1 MAAGTTNFPA
11 FLQLNYEENG
21 VNARFESDIR
31 SMTQSAEQRFKT
43 SFSEISAVIDKALQP
58 SNFSGLGKLDLGTSK
73 FRQAAAEARL
83 YKESIAATLRT
94 ASALAIET
102 GDTTRE
108 TELYIQAL
116 EAQNKG
122 ARDAVQSAEA
132 QVATYTRLQTALD
145 ITAAKSSKL
154 AAAQRELYAEQ
165 AAAARIEVSQRNAQ
179 NSFTQFAAPNLSRSA
194 IDNGATTSALAQR
207 VALDELSRS
216 EAAAA
221 EGARLLATIQVQTGL
236 ALDRTAKSARDS
248 AQAFIQADAAQQKL
262 TGETNELRAALDPM
276 FAAQQRFDQELARAD
291 RLYQKGA
298 ISTREYAQAQQ
309 LARQNIR
316 SASDAIQQQAQAQRQ
331 GTTVGGMVV
340 NSLGSQRFAM
350 IQVGQQ
356 LQDITVGF
364 ASGQR
369 AATIFAQQLP
379 QLGFALTGFNGKLG
393 ALGRLLAGPAG
404 VAIFA
409 AVTVASFALTKAF
422 ESNEDSASES
432 ERAQRSLTEV
442 LKDSKSSYEEVTDA
456 LRAYNKEQENSREI
470 TLLASQEEA
479 KAIETRLRMAIA
491 TKQALLNQIE
501 LNFEQARYVPAGPGG
516 EVNSQ
521 AISET
526 FELKKRIEQLKKEI
540 ALETKASENVVID
553 IASQIAEINTDPTV
567 KIRTGFE
574 LLRQEATKTIK
585 DVDKLSARLTA
596 LKNQENAA
604 LDAVKES
611 TRKTSTSERDTRT
624 RQQVLADFTR
634 ELEQR
639 GIDVI
644 SGYRSA
650 AKQNSLFKQG
660 LTPADGY
667 KIPSR
672 HQSYRALDVD
682 KKTFDEQKAYE
693 AAQAAGL
700 RGFRILTE
708 SGGRKHLDFTGSGK
722 PGTVDEKADKNR
734 EREAKA
740 AARETSRLAAVSDQA
755 AESIARINEQYDE
768 QPRLVDRAAQSTRKL
783 DNIIAEL
790 SDPKNAGT
798 PRLKELI
805 AEAQEARA
813 LAANAVNTEISRY
826 GEENEKN
833 LEIMSLQAAGLFD
846 QADIL
851 QEINRL
857 DERLGLSS
865 ALEKL
870 AEQKIE
876 AEGILQDEQSTND
889 ERAAALSILEKTA
902 QEMAKIRGQ
911 QTEIANE
918 ARDTHQA
925 TKDYAQQISRVN
937 DALND
942 QLSVVSSI
950 EQSIT
955 GLLGGKVSGKDFLK
969 DIRDTFGELQAKTT
983 FRNIFGDAFDQI
995 EAQLN
1000 SDTPLGKANSR
1011 LVKEVDQTARSA
1023 NDVAG
1028 ALDFVAEAANAA
1040 ASKLQGITNP
1050 QAVKTPN
1057 GANDN
1062 EIVVTAIRDQ
1072 VAIENR
1078 SVSQLADAMASGI
1091 VGPLAGSL
1099 NEIFGTKFTQQ
1110 LTGALSS
1117 ALSGYLQGGEV
1128 GGVLGG
1134 LQGITKILGDEG
1146 VLGKGIAES
1155 ISKTLGSG
1163 VQGAGTG
1170 TQVAGIAKALGLGN
1184 SFSTTGSQIGGAI
1197 GSVIPIPGG
1206 EIIGSVIGGFL
1217 GGLFKKKPAGQA
1229 GVTSVDGDARI
1240 SSNKSAVAESLGSLT
1255 GQLQQSLKNIAE
1267 QLDAEIGAFSVS
1279 IGQRE
1284 DYFRVAG
1291 SASTDTGQKNTT
1303 GFLYDGKDP
1312 EQALRIAILDA
1323 LQDGAIQGVREGTKR
1338 LLQSG
1343 KDLDAALQDALSFE
1357 NVFKRLKAYK
1367 DPVGAALDALDKEF
1381 NKLVDIFNKAGAS
1394 AQEYAELEE
1403 LYGIE
1408 RAQAIKEASERITG
1422 SLRDLFRDLTI
1433 GDSGLSLRTRLGN
1446 AQAEYDPLAQRVASG
1461 DITAYD
1467 DYADAARN
1475 LLDLQRE
1482 VYGSSEDYFRLLDE
1496 VTQLTKT
1503 RIDEESNIASLAVD
1517 RDTPFSVDQT
1527 PVVNAISF
1535 QNGLIQYQ
1543 TDLLASY
1550 LAAIAKN
1557 SGVTVSSGTG
1567 GGNREPINR
1576 NVANF

>member
-31 SMTQSAEQRFKT
+31 SMTQSAEQKFKA
-43 SFSEISAVIDKALQP
+43 SFNEISAVIDRALQP
-58 SNFSGLGKLDLGTSK
+58 SNFSGLGKLDLGTSN
-73 FRQAAAEARL
+73 FRQAAAEAKL

-94 ASALAIET
+94 AAALAVET

-108 TELYIQAL
+108 TQLYIQAL
-116 EAQNKG
+116 SAQNIEAG
-122 ARDAVQSAEA
+122 QAVRSAEA

-154 AAAQRELYAEQ
+154 ASAQREIYAEQ
-165 AAAARIEVSQRNAQ
+165 AAAARIEVAQ
-179 NSFTQFAAPNLSRSA
+179 TSAQSSFTQFAAPNLSRSA
-194 IDNGATTSALAQR
+194 TDNGATSSALSQR
-207 VALDELSRS
+207 AALDELRR
-216 EAAAA
+216 AAVGAA
-221 EGARLLATIQVQTGL
+221 DGARLLNAIQNETGL
-236 ALDRTAKSARDS
+236 ALERTAKSARDS
-248 AQAFIQADAAQQKL
+248 AQAFIEADRAQQKL
-262 TGETNELRAALDPM
+262 AGETNELRAALDPM

-316 SASDAIQQQAQAQRQ
+316 QSSDAIQQQGAAMVNQARQ
-331 GTTVGGMVV
+331 GTTAGGAVI

-369 AATIFAQQLP
+369 TATIFAQQLP

-422 ESNEDSASES
+422 ESNDDAASDS

-442 LKDSKSSYEEVTDA
+442 LNDSKSSYEEVTDA
-456 LRAYNKEQENSREI
+456 LRAYNKEQEKSREV

-574 LLRQEATKTIK
+574 LLRQDATKTIK

-604 LDAVKES
+604 LDAVKEA
-611 TRKTSTSERDTRT
+611 TKKTSTKLPAVTLSEVKSILERELGAVVGSTKRTPAQNKAAGGSDTSFHLFGQALDLPFSKGNNAKITKDDIRRVLAEEGIALEELLSRGDKDHNDHTHVAFSRRRRSPEQLANSANRDSER
-624 RQQVLADFTR
+624 
-634 ELEQR
+634 
-639 GIDVI
+639 
-644 SGYRSA
+644 A
-650 AKQNSLFKQG
+650 A
-660 LTPADGY
+660 A
-667 KIPSR
+667 
-672 HQSYRALDVD
+672 
-682 KKTFDEQKAYE
+682 
-693 AAQAAGL
+693 
-700 RGFRILTE
+700 
-708 SGGRKHLDFTGSGK
+708 
-722 PGTVDEKADKNR
+722 
-734 EREAKA
+734 A
-740 AARETSRLAAVSDQA
+740 AARETSRLASLSDQA
-755 AESIARINEQYDE
+755 AESISRINEQYDE

-783 DNIIAEL
+783 DGIISEL
-790 SDPKNAGT
+790 SDPKNSGT

-813 LAANAVNTEISRY
+813 VAANAVNTEISRY
-826 GEENEKN
+826 GEENQKN
-833 LEIMSLQAAGLFD
+833 LEIMSLQAVGLFD
-846 QADIL
+846 QAEIL

-865 ALEKL
+865 ALERL
-870 AEQKIE
+870 TEQSLV
-876 AEGILQDEQSTND
+876 AQSILQDEESTTD
-889 ERAAALSILEKTA
+889 ERAAALAILDDTA
-902 QEMAKIRGQ
+902 RKMAEIRGQ
-911 QTEIANE
+911 QAAVATE
-918 ARDTHQA
+918 ARNTHEA
-925 TKDYAQQISRVN
+925 TKDYAQEISRVN

-955 GLLGGKVSGKDFLK
+955 GLLGGKVSGKQFLK

-1011 LVKEVDQTARSA
+1011 LVKEVDQTAQSA
-1023 NDVAG
+1023 NSVSD
-1028 ALDFVAEAANAA
+1028 ALDFVADAANAA
-1040 ASKLQGITNP
+1040 AAKLQGITSP
-1050 QAVKTPN
+1050 VPTGAP
-1057 GANDN
+1057 GAANDN
-1062 EIVVTAIRDQ
+1062 GIIEVNGIRKAI
-1072 VAIENR
+1072 AIETR
-1078 SVSQLADAMASGI
+1078 SVTNLADAMAAGI
-1091 VGPLAGSL
+1091 VGPLSGSL
-1099 NEIFGTKFTQQ
+1099 NEIFGTKFSQQ
-1110 LTGALSS
+1110 LSGALSS

-1134 LQGITKILGDEG
+1134 LQGITKVLGDEG
-1146 VLGKGIAES
+1146 VIGKGIAES
-1155 ISKTLGSG
+1155 ISKTLGSAVG
-1163 VQGAGTG
+1163 GAQTG
-1170 TQVAGIAKALGLGN
+1170 TQVAGIAKALGLGG

-1206 EIIGSVIGGFL
+1206 EIIGSVIGGFI

-1229 GVTSVDGDARI
+1229 GVTSVDGAARI
-1240 SSNKSAVAESLGSLT
+1240 SSNKSAVAESLGNLS
-1255 GQLQQSLKNIAE
+1255 GQLQQSIINIAE
-1267 QLDAEIGAFSVS
+1267 QFDAEIGAFSVS
-1279 IGQRE
+1279 VGQRE

-1291 SASTDTGQKNTT
+1291 SASTDTGQKNTA

-1312 EQALRIAILDA
+1312 EEALRIAILDA
-1323 LQDGAIQGVREGTKR
+1323 LRDGAIKGIREGTQR
-1338 LLQSG
+1338 LLQAG
-1343 KDLDAALQDALSFE
+1343 TDLEKAMQDALSFE
-1357 NVFKRLKAYK
+1357 GVFKRLRAYK

-1381 NKLVDIFNKAGAS
+1381 NKLVGIFDRAGAS
-1394 AQEYAELEE
+1394 AAEYADLEE

-1408 RAQAIKEASERITG
+1408 RAQAVKEASEKITG

-1433 GDSGLSLRTRLGN
+1433 GDSGLSLRSRLGN
-1446 AQAEYDPLAQRVASG
+1446 AQAEYDPLAQRVAAG

-1517 RDTPFSVDQT
+1517 RDTPFTIDQT
-1527 PVVNAISF
+1527 PVIGAI
-1535 QNGLIQYQ
+1535 NYQ
-1543 TDLLASY
+1543 TELLASY
-1550 LAAIAKN
+1550 LAALVKN
-1557 SGVTVSSGTG
+1557 SGVQYSGTA
-1567 GGNREPINR
+1567 GGNAEPINR
-1576 NVANF
+1576 DVVNF